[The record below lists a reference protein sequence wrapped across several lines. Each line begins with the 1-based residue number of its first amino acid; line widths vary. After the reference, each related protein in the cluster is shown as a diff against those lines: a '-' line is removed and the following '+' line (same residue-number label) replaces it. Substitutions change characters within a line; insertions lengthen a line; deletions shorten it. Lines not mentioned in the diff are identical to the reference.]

1 MTGDER
7 IKFLRTTARYRLS
20 RLTSLCH
27 ALAKPYTDFYTAEAP
42 FDWYRNY

>member
-7 IKFLRTTARYRLS
+7 IEFLRMTAGSRLS
-20 RLTSLCH
+20 RLTALCH

-42 FDWYRNY
+42 FDWYKNY